1 MSNPTID
8 AEDPLIG
15 QKIGNLQ
22 LLEKVGQ
29 GGFGSV
35 YKARHLF
42 LEQFF
47 AIKLLRVKQ
56 QMNEEVV
63 LRFQREAR
71 ALAQLH
77 HDNIVQTSDFGLLP
91 EFGFYMVMEYLDGVT
106 LHQQLLS
113 GDHFDT
119 DRLRVIMQQLCQVIS
134 YVHKQGI
141 IHRDLKPENI
151 FLLAPDTPKEK
162 VKLIDFGIAA
172 LKDKIGQLTQSGTYL
187 GTFLFTSPEQ
197 AQGKSSIDGRT
208 DLYSLGIILYIM
220 LTRKLPFHGEEIEV
234 LHQQVHKPPPPLS
247 QALNWVQWA
256 PELENFM
263 QRALAKDPNQRP
275 KDGEAF
281 WKELSNALA
290 FQEDLDEAT
299 VQQPHDMEAP
309 NWAQSEVGVNS
320 SDMLDETTHGEENIV
335 VPVDVDFTA
344 SSSLMAREQLEE
356 IIDPATSHN
365 MTRPSIEDFQLPPQ
379 PNHAPPHWNHH
390 DDDDDGETVRLP
402 FSMRDAHNHPPVKTP
417 TPTAISAYH
426 PPAQPPRQPTPNLP
440 QLPPLRAQ
448 QPQNMQPHQSTFPQP
463 PQHAQAFPPRPAQPD
478 PPTVRGPSPSESL
491 FPDLQTQSTLWGGDK
506 NNLIYIGF
514 IAICALFMLIG
525 AWWFF
530 S

>member
-71 ALAQLH
+71 ALAQLQ

-119 DRLRVIMQQLCQVIS
+119 DRLRMIMQQLCQVIS

-187 GTFLFTSPEQ
+187 GPF
-197 AQGKSSIDGRT
+197 RT
-208 DLYSLGIILYIM
+208 
-220 LTRKLPFHGEEIEV
+220 
-234 LHQQVHKPPPPLS
+234 LHRS
-247 QALNWVQWA
+247 QA
-256 PELENFM
+256 P
-263 QRALAKDPNQRP
+263 
-275 KDGEAF
+275 
-281 WKELSNALA
+281 
-290 FQEDLDEAT
+290 
-299 VQQPHDMEAP
+299 
-309 NWAQSEVGVNS
+309 
-320 SDMLDETTHGEENIV
+320 
-335 VPVDVDFTA
+335 
-344 SSSLMAREQLEE
+344 
-356 IIDPATSHN
+356 
-365 MTRPSIEDFQLPPQ
+365 
-379 PNHAPPHWNHH
+379 
-390 DDDDDGETVRLP
+390 
-402 FSMRDAHNHPPVKTP
+402 
-417 TPTAISAYH
+417 
-426 PPAQPPRQPTPNLP
+426 
-440 QLPPLRAQ
+440 
-448 QPQNMQPHQSTFPQP
+448 
-463 PQHAQAFPPRPAQPD
+463 
-478 PPTVRGPSPSESL
+478 
-491 FPDLQTQSTLWGGDK
+491 
-506 NNLIYIGF
+506 
-514 IAICALFMLIG
+514 
-525 AWWFF
+525 
-530 S
+530 